1 MGLSL
6 NQIAVFLVI
15 QLSISCAWARVLRL
29 PRPDSQGLFFK
40 ERLPEITTVFKH
52 ESIVLTCKVGGT
64 EPTIHWLKNGIRIQ
78 QGSGHDYRD
87 DQTQFEDN
95 GSAFGK
101 SFTTS
106 KLFLDC
112 VDDEDED
119 VYTCVG
125 QTPTSRIS
133 QDTNLVLKRSVDD
146 FLNVPEDGN
155 GEFSSRKCLERDTEA
170 RIYQFTTLR
179 METMGEPAQLYC
191 RAEGSPAPQVSW
203 VDKHGQEI
211 PTENDK
217 YKILENGDLL
227 IKRLTWSQMGNYECR
242 ASNRKGEDSQKI
254 FIYPLKNSRRS
265 RNNL

>member
-6 NQIAVFLVI
+6 NQISVFLLI

-29 PRPDSQGLFFK
+29 PTPDSQALFFK

-52 ESIVLTCKVGGT
+52 ESIVLTCKVGGM
-64 EPTIHWLKNGIRIQ
+64 EPTIHWLKNGARIQ

-87 DQTQFEDN
+87 DQTQYEDN
-95 GSAFGK
+95 GSFFGK

-106 KLFLDC
+106 KLYLDC

-125 QTPTSRIS
+125 ETPTSRIS
-133 QDTNLVLKRSVDD
+133 QDTSLVLERSVDE
-146 FLNVPEDGN
+146 FLNVAEDAAGD
-155 GEFSSRKCLERDTEA
+155 FSSRKCIERDIEA
-170 RIYQFTTLR
+170 RIYQWTSLR
-179 METMGEPAQLYC
+179 IETMGESAQLYC
-191 RAEGSPAPQVSW
+191 RAEGSPAPQISW
-203 VDKHGQEI
+203 LDKNGQEI
-211 PTENDK
+211 PMENDK

-227 IKRLTWSQMGNYECR
+227 IKRLTWSQRGNYECR

-254 FIYPLKNSRRS
+254 YIYPLKNSRS
-265 RNNL
+265 RNNF